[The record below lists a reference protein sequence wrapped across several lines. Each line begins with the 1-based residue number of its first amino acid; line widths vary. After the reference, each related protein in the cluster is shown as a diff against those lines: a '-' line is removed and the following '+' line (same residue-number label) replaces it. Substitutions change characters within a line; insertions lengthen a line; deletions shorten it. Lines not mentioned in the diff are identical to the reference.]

1 MTEKM
6 MLKKIL
12 FCTDFSDNA
21 MQAFWTA
28 LAVVPEGGRLHFM
41 HVLPVNPYY
50 HPEFISFIA
59 PQNIQD
65 FHRQLRERAEKIFR
79 EQYLPRTGGVKT
91 EMVVREG
98 MEAREIVNYAV
109 SEKMDLI
116 VMGTHGVSGIE
127 HAFMGSIAEKVL
139 RASPIPVMVVP
150 SGRAG

>member
-28 LAVVPEGGRLHFM
+28 LAVVPEGGKLCFM
-41 HVLPVNPYY
+41 HVMPVNPYA
-50 HPEFISFIA
+50 HPEFISFVA
-59 PQNIQD
+59 PEKVHG
-65 FHRQLRERAEKIFR
+65 FHQQLRERAESLFR
-79 EQYLPRTGGVKT
+79 EQYLPRCGTVET
-91 EMVVREG
+91 EMVIREG
-98 MEAREIVNYAV
+98 KEAREIVNYAV

-139 RASPIPVMVVP
+139 RSSPIPVMVVP
-150 SGRAG
+150 SGGPG